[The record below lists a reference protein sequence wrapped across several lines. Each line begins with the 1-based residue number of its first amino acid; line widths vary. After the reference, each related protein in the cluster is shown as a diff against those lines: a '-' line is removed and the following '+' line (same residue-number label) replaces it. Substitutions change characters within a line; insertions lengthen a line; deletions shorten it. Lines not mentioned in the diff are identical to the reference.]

1 MQFQGSPKSLKF
13 WGAHFVGNFF
23 QILHN
28 ISSCKVKVI
37 FFLIETQVFKRLPQF
52 RLICSGQSWRNRL
65 LMFCSQDFCSV
76 LLQNAT
82 EFPLEL
88 PMCFFVGSLT
98 SFTLFS
104 FFSFRWKNHP
114 ITFSS
119 MENSFEELIKNSLPF
134 LASFKV
140 IVVTVSAVWKKYVF
154 EVRECIFFQ
163 KKYVLVFKKVVEIYD
178 YENRSIIV

>member
-13 WGAHFVGNFF
+13 RGAHFVGNFF

-28 ISSCKVKVI
+28 TYSCKVKVI

-104 FFSFRWKNHP
+104 FSSFRWKNHP

-134 LASFKV
+134 LASF
-140 IVVTVSAVWKKYVF
+140 
-154 EVRECIFFQ
+154 
-163 KKYVLVFKKVVEIYD
+163 
-178 YENRSIIV
+178 